1 MNHKRNSAVL
11 CLIAGAGLLAAS
23 FYIHGQVAEGREQIS
38 SAQKKVDQSNSLF
51 SVSPYT
57 KGVGNALTGSAQKKI
72 DAGSAEAAHYEE
84 MANMLKFGGFG
95 LLILGAIIFVLSRK
109 RS

>member
-57 KGVGNALTGSAQKKI
+57 KGVGNALTGSAQKRLTPAQLRLPTMRRWPI
-72 DAGSAEAAHYEE
+72 CLNSAALA
-84 MANMLKFGGFG
+84 
-95 LLILGAIIFVLSRK
+95 S
-109 RS
+109 